1 MIKVENIETF
11 NWDGAIRGMR
21 NPKNSWQKSDSKYDE
36 NGKYII
42 GENDF
47 KLMKTLFDAGPEHR
61 KYLRQIPISFDITA
75 PLYWWKEYDTYK
87 VGTTSNS
94 CSTMHKIHDK
104 EFTYEDFSCEHLID
118 SNDEDVIDAIGAE
131 YKDEDGVI
139 MNITPKEHMRHHI
152 DILNWY
158 RNLYNKTNNKKYWWQ
173 MIQLLPTTYNQK
185 RTLTLDYEVAYNMIR
200 QRKNHKLD
208 EWRELT
214 DTLIDKLPYMK
225 ELIGE

>member
-47 KLMKTLFDAGPEHR
+47 KLMKTLFDAGSEHR
-61 KYLRQIPISFDITA
+61 KYLRQIFISLDITA
-75 PLYWWKEYDTYK
+75 PLYLWKEIDQYK
-87 VGTTSNS
+87 VGTTTNS
-94 CSTMHKIHDK
+94 CSTMHKIHAK
-104 EFTYEDFSCEHLID
+104 EFTREDFSCEHLSED
-118 SNDEDVIDAIGAE
+118 SLQVLDTIIEALNYNRNNFNLFEKSKVSGS
-131 YKDEDGVI
+131 KD
-139 MNITPKEHMRHHI
+139 
-152 DILNWY
+152 
-158 RNLYNKTNNKKYWWQ
+158 YWWQ
-173 MIQLLPTTYNQK
+173 MIQLLPTSYNQK
-185 RTLTLDYEVAYNMIR
+185 RTLTLDYEVAYRMIQ

-208 EWRELT
+208 EWRDFT
-214 DTLIDKLPYMK
+214 NILIDNLPYMK